1 MKNLLKE
8 LHDDNNPYKRIKQFI
23 LMFFFLFI
31 YFTIGKR
38 IILEKKKYLKY
49 SYISVALLYFYF
61 LAVATVFSQYEGA
74 RFIHTFYIIQLIFW
88 LIFLKQSNSR
98 INIKL

>member
-1 MKNLLKE
+1 MKNLLKK
-8 LHDDNNPYKRIKQFI
+8 LHDNNNPYKRIKQFI
-23 LMFFFLFI
+23 LMSFFLFI

-49 SYISVALLYFYF
+49 SYISVVLLYFYF

-88 LIFLKQSNSR
+88 LIFLKHSNSR
-98 INIKL
+98 INVKL